1 MSSKSNESNSR
12 IFFKNE
18 LESVNYYCL
27 RIINL
32 NLKLEQVCTML
43 YEIGGVDYSKSGDV
57 KVKWSL
63 IPKLDLMHKEEILN
77 REIKKWRTRILDVEE
92 VLNKCSPNIKD
103 MLIRIYVLKESQSK
117 VAEAYNYSRTGMI
130 YLIDKELSEVLKE
143 YDL

>member
-1 MSSKSNESNSR
+1 MTFRKKQNALN
-12 IFFKNE
+12 FLKNE
-18 LESVNYYCL
+18 LQSVNYYCL

-43 YEIGGVDYSKSGDV
+43 YEISGVDYSRSGDV

-63 IPKLDLMHKEEILN
+63 IPKLDLMHKEDVLN
-77 REIKKWRTRILDVEE
+77 REIHKWRMRILEAEE
-92 VLNKCSPNIKD
+92 VLNKCTPNVKD

-117 VAEAYNYSRTGMI
+117 VAESYNYSRTGMI

>member
-1 MSSKSNESNSR
+1 MTFRKKQNALK
-12 IFFKNE
+12 FLKNE
-18 LESVNYYCL
+18 LQSVNYYCL
-27 RIINL
+27 RIIDH

-43 YEIGGVDYSKSGDV
+43 YEISGVDYSKSGDV

-77 REIKKWRTRILDVEE
+77 REIKKWRTRISDVEE
-92 VLNKCSPNIKD
+92 VLNKCSPNVKD

-143 YDL
+143 YDI

>member
-1 MSSKSNESNSR
+1 MTFRKKQNALN
-12 IFFKNE
+12 FLKNE
-18 LESVNYYCL
+18 LQSVNYYCL
-27 RIINL
+27 RIIDH

-43 YEIGGVDYSKSGDV
+43 YEISGVDYSKSGDV

-63 IPKLDLMHKEEILN
+63 IPKLDLMHKEEVLN
-77 REIKKWRTRILDVEE
+77 REIHKWRMRILEAEE
-92 VLNKCSPNIKD
+92 VLNKCSTNVKD

-117 VAEAYNYSRTGMI
+117 VADAYNYSRTGMI

>member
-1 MSSKSNESNSR
+1 MNLENLNNAR

-18 LESVNYYCL
+18 IQSTNYYCR
-27 RIINL
+27 RIIDI

-43 YEIGGVDYSKSGDV
+43 YEISGLDYSKSGDV

-63 IPKLDLMHKEEILN
+63 IPKLDLMHKEEVLN

-92 VLNKCSPNIKD
+92 ILNKCSPIVKD

>member
-1 MSSKSNESNSR
+1 MTFRKKQNALN
-12 IFFKNE
+12 FLKNE
-18 LESVNYYCL
+18 LQSVNYYCL

-32 NLKLEQVCTML
+32 NLKLEQVCTKL
-43 YEIGGVDYSKSGDV
+43 YEISGIDYSKSGDV

-63 IPKLDLMHKEEILN
+63 IPKLDLMQKEELLN
-77 REIKKWRTRILDVEE
+77 REINKWRMRILDVEE
-92 VLNKCSPNIKD
+92 VLNKCSPNVKD

-117 VAEAYNYSRTGMI
+117 VAESYNYSRTVMI

>member
-1 MSSKSNESNSR
+1 MTLKNNSSLKYL
-12 IFFKNE
+12 KNE
-18 LESVNYYCL
+18 LESTNYYCL

-63 IPKLDLMHKEEILN
+63 IPKLDLMHKEEELN
-77 REIKKWRTRILDVEE
+77 REINKWRTRILDVEE
-92 VLNKCSPNIKD
+92 VLNNCSPNVKD

-143 YDL
+143 YDI

>member
-1 MSSKSNESNSR
+1 MIILNNKSSILK
-12 IFFKNE
+12 FLKNE
-18 LESVNYYCL
+18 LQSANYYCL
-27 RIINL
+27 KIINL

-77 REIKKWRTRILDVEE
+77 CEIKKWRTRILDVEE
-92 VLNKCSPNIKD
+92 VLNKCSPNVKD

-130 YLIDKELSEVLKE
+130 YLIDKELSDVLKE
-143 YDL
+143 YDI